1 MGYGLFHFTIY
12 FNVYC
17 SRLLFLFVSKYF
29 KSILVV
35 KEKLHFCNI
44 ISNYYCSNI
53 IKLLQQFLPFK
64 KNITWEISVV
74 SNKIYQCSNVQK
86 FYCNRRK
93 ITISY
98 LYGHVPFM
106 LELRKWIVK
115 SFCIKIS
122 IGKYQVNLTLQI
134 TN

>member
-1 MGYGLFHFTIY
+1 MLNLVTDNLFQCILPKTFII
-12 FNVYC
+12 
-17 SRLLFLFVSKYF
+17 FVSKYF

-74 SNKIYQCSNVQK
+74 SNKIYQCSNEQK